1 MQSHTTEIVS
11 SIVANA
17 ATLAE
22 RLDNRQMLPPT
33 QLDTEQI
40 ERRLASWSQAV
51 AKGDPLKFDRRLAW
65 AGWDLATIRPYLGA
79 VSSDDERK
87 PLPDWA
93 QTLELLL
100 QVAQQMTPDRLF
112 ASQSYLNPADPIA
125 FEHFY
130 VPCVRVA
137 QLKLD
142 RLVSDRDRQLLTE
155 SARATLD
162 RSLLL
167 RLKPIV
173 TWTLLEEFTSFRS
186 SGNALQD
193 FMLLNLRGHTRQE
206 KYRAFITKLFA
217 DGLVAFFQE
226 YSALGRAIAQAID
239 FWVEAHAEF
248 IHRLAEDRAEIER
261 VFAADRPLGQ
271 VVDLG
276 TGLSDSHHRGRCV
289 ISLTFA
295 TGIKLV
301 YKPKN
306 LNVDAAFYR
315 LLDWYNA
322 HLPTLPLKVLTI
334 LYRQQ
339 YGWVEYVSFVDCQT
353 EAAASHFYQ
362 RMGMLM
368 CLVYVL
374 EGTDCHYQNLV
385 AHGEHPVLIDLETL
399 LHHRVRLTGSAAQN
413 PLFESVL
420 RTNMLPNWDIQWQEK
435 TDRQLFDNSGIGGV
449 HHQEL
454 SILVVKHINT
464 DGMDLDRATLTFTE
478 ANSPTLQGTTISP
491 ADYLEDICAGFE
503 LMYDFLMRHRQD
515 LLAPGS
521 CIHAFANQ
529 KVRFVFR
536 PTATY
541 GTILHNSYHPGL
553 LRSGIDRSL
562 SLELLSRAFT
572 LGDGKPRSWPMLQ
585 SELAAMEQG
594 DIPFFAADSSSDDL
608 IVDSG
613 EVLPKLFED
622 HSFQLM
628 LRRLQTLSAVNLI
641 EQIQT
646 IRKSLSS
653 RFQNLTAR

>member
-17 ATLAE
+17 TTLFE
-22 RLDNRQMLPPT
+22 RLDNRQLLPPQ
-33 QLDTEQI
+33 QLDPEQI

-51 AKGDPLKFDRRLAW
+51 AKGDPHKFERRLAW
-65 AGWDLATIRPYLGA
+65 AGWDLATIRPYLGS
-79 VSSDDERK
+79 VHPDERCQ

-93 QTLELLL
+93 QTLELVL
-100 QVAQQMTPDRLF
+100 QVAQQMTSDRLF
-112 ASQSYLNPADPIA
+112 APQSYLNPADPIA

-142 RLVSDRDRQLLTE
+142 RLVSQDDWQLLTE

-167 RLKPIV
+167 RLKSIA

-193 FMLLNLRGHTRQE
+193 YMLLRLRGHTRQE
-206 KYRAFITKLFA
+206 KYQAFITKLFA

-239 FWVEAHAEF
+239 FWVEANAEF
-248 IHRLAEDRAEIER
+248 IHRLAEDRSEIER

-276 TGLSDSHHRGRCV
+276 TGLSDSHHCGRCV
-289 ISLTFA
+289 ISLTFD
-295 TGIKLV
+295 TGMQLV
-301 YKPKN
+301 YKPKSLN
-306 LNVDAAFYR
+306 LDATFYR

-322 HLPTLPLKVLTI
+322 HLPPLPLKVLTI
-334 LYRQQ
+334 LNRQQ
-339 YGWVEYVSFVDCQT
+339 YGWVEYISFGDCQT
-353 EAAASHFYQ
+353 PANASHFYQ

-368 CLVYVL
+368 CLVYIL

-399 LHHRVRLTGSAAQN
+399 LHHRVESSAHN
-413 PLFESVL
+413 PLSESVW
-420 RTNMLPNWDIQWQEK
+420 RTNMLPDWDIQWQEK
-435 TDRQLFDNSGIGGV
+435 ADRQLFDNSGIGGV
-449 HHQEL
+449 HQQEL
-454 SILVVKHINT
+454 SILVLKHINT
-464 DGMDLDRATLTFTE
+464 DAMDLDRTTLAFAE
-478 ANSPTLQGTTISP
+478 ANSPTLQGTPISP
-491 ADYLEDICAGFE
+491 ADYVADICTGFK
-503 LMYDFLMRHRQD
+503 LMYYFLLEHRED

-521 CIHAFANQ
+521 CLYDFAHQ
-529 KVRFVFR
+529 QVRFVFR
-536 PTATY
+536 STATY
-541 GTILHNSYHPGL
+541 GTILQNSYHPAL
-553 LRSGIDRSL
+553 LRAGIDRSV
-562 SLELLSRAFT
+562 SLELLSRAFAI
-572 LGDGKPRSWPMLQ
+572 GDGKPRSWPMLEC
-585 SELAAMEQG
+585 ELAAMEQG

-613 EVLPKLFED
+613 EVVPKLFED

-628 LRRLQTLSAVNLI
+628 LRRLQTLNTVNLV